1 LSDLVRTFT
10 AVVFVFLLSGPVS
23 PQSRCRAADAN
34 SQHFLRVIGMMMMP
48 EHSISRTSN
57 HLPLVK
63 SSQITLVTDSTVC
76 SRAGK
81 AMDSLGHARDGITRP
96 PSTIPLFVFQIGTSH
111 AVVDLLSPNDND
123 ADLIYFFG
131 PSWNFSGISFSQ

>member
-1 LSDLVRTFT
+1 MSYLNKRLTALVCL
-10 AVVFVFLLSGPVS
+10 FLISGPTTA
-23 PQSRCRAADAN
+23 QSRCRPADTN
-34 SQHFLRVIGMMMMP
+34 SAHFVRVINLMMMP

-63 SSQITLVTDSTVC
+63 SSEITLVTDSTVC
-76 SRAGK
+76 SRAGQ
-81 AMDSLGHARDGITRP
+81 AMDSLGHARDGVTRP

-111 AVVDLLSPNDND
+111 AVADLLSPNDND

-131 PSWNFSGISFSQ
+131 PSWRFSGISFSQ

>member
-1 LSDLVRTFT
+1 LPYLARTLT
-10 AVVFVFLLSGPVS
+10 GVALLFLMPDCASAH
-23 PQSRCRAADAN
+23 SRCRPADAN
-34 SQHFLRVIGMMMMP
+34 SDHFLRVINLMMLP
-48 EHSISRTSN
+48 QHSASRTGN
-57 HLPLVK
+57 GLPLVT
-63 SSQITLVTDSTVC
+63 SSQITLVADSTVC

-81 AMDSLGHARDGITRP
+81 AMDSLGYARDGVKRP

-131 PSWNFSGISFSQ
+131 PSWKLSGISFSQ

>member
-1 LSDLVRTFT
+1 MPYLARTLT
-10 AVVFVFLLSGPVS
+10 VAAFLLLMSDS
-23 PQSRCRAADAN
+23 ASAQSRCRAADTN
-34 SQHFLRVIGMMMMP
+34 SAHFVRIFNLMMMP

-63 SSQITLVTDSTVC
+63 SSQITLVTESTVC
-76 SRAGK
+76 SRAGQ
-81 AMDSLGHARDGITRP
+81 AMDSLGHARDGVTRP
-96 PSTIPLFVFQIGTSH
+96 PSTIPLFVFQIGTSY

>member
-1 LSDLVRTFT
+1 MPYLVRTLT
-10 AVVFVFLLSGPVS
+10 AAAFLLLISDS
-23 PQSRCRAADAN
+23 ASAQSRCRPADTN
-34 SQHFLRVIGMMMMP
+34 SAHFVRIFNLMMMP

-63 SSQITLVTDSTVC
+63 SSQISLVTDSTVC
-76 SRAGK
+76 SRAGQ
-81 AMDSLGHARDGITRP
+81 AMDSLGYARDGVTRP

-131 PSWNFSGISFSQ
+131 PSWRFGGISFSQ

>member
-1 LSDLVRTFT
+1 MPYLARTLTAAALLLLISDPAT
-10 AVVFVFLLSGPVS
+10 A
-23 PQSRCRAADAN
+23 QSRCRAADAN
-34 SQHFLRVIGMMMMP
+34 SAHFLRVIGLMMMP

-57 HLPLVK
+57 HLPLVNP
-63 SSQITLVTDSTVC
+63 SEITLVADSTVC
-76 SRAGK
+76 SRAGQ